1 MLRQEYVGE
10 SVTRDTS
17 AVDAAVRDRA
27 SRSLGRAHDRIHRTA
42 ARLLEA
48 RGAAG
53 TLLDAGCGNGDLWRV
68 VSPRFAACV
77 GVDAVRYP
85 GLPDDVRFEPAD
97 LDRALPLA
105 DASVDAAA
113 AIEVVEHL
121 ENPRAFVR
129 ELARVTR
136 PGGWIV
142 VTTPNQLSLL
152 SLLCLMRKGVFGAF
166 QDGDYPAHRTALLEI
181 DLRRIA
187 AECGLQQ
194 VAVEYTRWGRVPLT
208 PWHYPAACAALAP
221 RRLSDNVA
229 LVGRCG

>member
-1 MLRQEYVGE
+1 MTIAR
-10 SVTRDTS
+10 
-17 AVDAAVRDRA
+17 VDAAVHDRA

-48 RGAAG
+48 RGAGG
-53 TLLDAGCGNGDLWRV
+53 TLLDAGCGTGDLWRV
-68 VSPRFAACV
+68 VSARFAACI

-85 GLPDDVRFEPAD
+85 GLPDEVRFVPAD
-97 LDRALPLA
+97 LDGALPLD

-113 AIEVVEHL
+113 AIEVIEHL
-121 ENPRAFVR
+121 ENPRAFLR
-129 ELARVTR
+129 ELVRVTK

-152 SLLCLMRKGVFGAF
+152 SLLCLVTKGAFVAF

-187 AECGLQQ
+187 SECGLEQ
-194 VAVEYTRWGRVPLT
+194 VAVEYTRWGRLPLT
-208 PWHYPAACAALAP
+208 PWHYPGAIAALAP

-229 LVGRCG
+229 MVGRRCG